1 MIDAGTNQSN
11 IELIRQLKRMP
22 SLQTFAEEDINR
34 LLRASKV
41 VRYQAGETI
50 LREGQCDQWLYFLV
64 SGRLRVVKHG
74 EAIGRISRTGDVF
87 GEMGLIEG
95 TAKSATIIADEPSL
109 CLITDVSRIQQLAGE
124 NRLAFG
130 YILYRIFAEILASR
144 LRQTS
149 EELSHAREHIARLQ
163 AARAKE

>member
-1 MIDAGTNQSN
+1 
-11 IELIRQLKRMP
+11 L
-22 SLQTFAEEDINR
+22 
-34 LLRASKV
+34 
-41 VRYQAGETI
+41 
-50 LREGQCDQWLYFLV
+50 
-64 SGRLRVVKHG
+64 VKHG
-74 EAIGRISRTGDVF
+74 EAIGRISRAGDVF

-95 TAKSATIIADEPSL
+95 TAKSATIVAEEPSL

-149 EELSHAREHIARLQ
+149 EELSHAREQIARLE
-163 AARAKE
+163 AARIKD